1 VRARITGSAW
11 TQAACETRSAGA
23 HARKATRHRRRV
35 PRAERGVA
43 RSIVPLD
50 VKAGDRI
57 LCGNSGAEITVD
69 GEEDLIMREE
79 DVLGIV
85 EA

>member
-1 VRARITGSAW
+1 
-11 TQAACETRSAGA
+11 
-23 HARKATRHRRRV
+23 
-35 PRAERGVA
+35 VA

-50 VKAGDRI
+50 VKAGARI
-57 LCGNSGAEITVD
+57 LCGNSGAEIAVD
-69 GEEDLIMREE
+69 GEEFLIMCEE